1 MADEL
6 GGFEDVFDA
15 GGKFDG
21 LEEVG
26 TPPADLLSPMYEIPC
41 RLVYHFM
48 QHLPITPPWCP
59 LRLVL
64 AAK

>member
-15 GGKFDG
+15 GGGFDDG

-26 TPPADLLSPMYEIPC
+26 TP
-41 RLVYHFM
+41 LVGTVPDT
-48 QHLPITPPWCP
+48 L
-59 LRLVL
+59 
-64 AAK
+64 